1 MDTRTPTPTPT
12 PTPTRTDLDTDLDT
26 DMDADPHDVW
36 PERPPSR
43 LQRLLAHRVAMTGLV
58 LFGLVTL
65 ACFAGPWLLTHDPNA
80 IDLGAARQAPSA
92 THLLGTDPTGRD
104 MLARTLAAG
113 RVSLLVGL
121 GSVLIT
127 LCIGTVLG
135 ALAGYFGGW
144 VDLLVMRVVDVVMT
158 FPTVIM
164 LMTLAAVLGGGTMRT
179 VWIIGLLSW
188 PLLCRLV
195 RARMLSLRELDHV
208 AAARIMG
215 ASHFRIIW
223 SHGLPNMVDLLVVHA
238 SLGFVA
244 AIMAEAG
251 LSFLGL
257 GVQLPD
263 ASWGSLLSVAREA
276 SVLTQSPWLWAPSGV
291 LIVLCALAAN
301 FFGDGLREVLDPKT
315 PWEHQP

>member
-1 MDTRTPTPTPT
+1 MHTDSDMAMDMDT
-12 PTPTRTDLDTDLDT
+12 DTDTDT
-26 DMDADPHDVW
+26 RDVW
-36 PERPPSR
+36 PERAPSR
-43 LQRLLAHRVAMTGLV
+43 LRRLLAHRIAMTGLV

-65 ACFAGPWLLTHDPNA
+65 ACIAGPWLLAHDPNA
-80 IDLGAARQAPSA
+80 IDLGAARQGPSA

-135 ALAGYFGGW
+135 ALAGYIGGW
-144 VDLLVMRVVDVVMT
+144 VDLLAMRVVDMVMT
-158 FPTVIM
+158 FPSAIL
-164 LMTLAAVLGGGTMRT
+164 LMSLAAVVGGGITRT
-179 VWIIGLLSW
+179 IWIIGLLSW

-195 RARMLSLRELDHV
+195 RARMMSLRELDHV
-208 AAARIMG
+208 AAARLMG
-215 ASHFRIIW
+215 ASHLRIIL
-223 SHGLPNMVDLLVVHA
+223 SHGVPNTVDVLVVHA

-244 AIMAEAG
+244 AILAEAG

-276 SVLTQSPWLWAPSGV
+276 SVLTQYPWIWAPSGV
-291 LIVLCALAAN
+291 LIVLCALAVN

>member
-1 MDTRTPTPTPT
+1 MHTDSDMDTD
-12 PTPTRTDLDTDLDT
+12 TR
-26 DMDADPHDVW
+26 DVW
-36 PERPPSR
+36 PERAPSR
-43 LQRLLAHRVAMTGLV
+43 LRRLLAHRIAMTGLV

-65 ACFAGPWLLTHDPNA
+65 ACIAGPWLLAHDPNA
-80 IDLGAARQAPSA
+80 IDLGAARQGPSA

-135 ALAGYFGGW
+135 ALAGYIGGW
-144 VDLLVMRVVDVVMT
+144 VDLLAMRVVDMVMT
-158 FPTVIM
+158 FPSAIL
-164 LMTLAAVLGGGTMRT
+164 LMSLAAVVGGGITRT
-179 VWIIGLLSW
+179 IWIIGLLSW

-195 RARMLSLRELDHV
+195 RARMMSLRELDHV

-215 ASHFRIIW
+215 ASHLRIIL
-223 SHGLPNMVDLLVVHA
+223 SHGVPNTVDVLVVHA

-244 AIMAEAG
+244 AILAEAG

-276 SVLTQSPWLWAPSGV
+276 SVLTQYPWIWAPSGV
-291 LIVLCALAAN
+291 LIVLCALAVN